1 MDKGFRKVRP
11 LAGGLEAWLEAGKP
25 YEVVAGEDG
34 TVVASDVSEAR
45 SR

>member
-25 YEVVAGEDG
+25 FELPPGEDG
-34 TVVASDVSEAR
+34 TALVLEAR
-45 SR
+45 AARDT